1 MATTLRFKRRVT
13 GAAGAPT
20 GLKSAEVAYNMVDK
34 RFYVGFGDD
43 GSGNATSVKAFAAD
57 DFVANLPAG
66 WSTGKMLGVVAGEP
80 AWVDAPQGAIYTAGT
95 GLTLTGSAFG
105 IDDSIVVTHTDLD
118 AILATLATDS
128 ELATALAG
136 KADATHTHNASDI
149 NAGTF
154 ADARI
159 PNLAASKITS
169 GVFDVARIP
178 VLPSQTVQVSSGGIA
193 ALTAG
198 QQTAITNG
206 TVVTT
211 TDGRRWVY
219 SGTGSKTAEASYIEL
234 ADVTPDWSVIANKP
248 SFATVATSGSYNDLS
263 NRPTISTAGASGNY
277 NDLTNRPSLGTLAS
291 QNAAT
296 VAITGGSIDGVT
308 LDGGTF

>member
-13 GAAGAPT
+13 GAAGAPA

-34 RFYVGFGDD
+34 RLYVGFGDD
-43 GSGNATSVKAFAAD
+43 GAGNATSIKAFAAD
-57 DFVANLPAG
+57 DFIANLPAG
-66 WSTGKMLGVVAGEP
+66 WSTGKILGVAAGAP
-80 AWVDAPQGAIYTAGT
+80 AWVDAPEGAIYTAGA

-105 IDDSIVVTHTDLD
+105 IDDAIVVTHTDLD

-136 KADATHTHNASDI
+136 KANAVHQHAASDVTS
-149 NAGTF
+149 GTF
-154 ADARI
+154 DAARI
-159 PNLAASKITS
+159 PNLDASKITG

-178 VLPSQTVQVSSGGIA
+178 VLPSQIVVVASTNIA
-193 ALTAG
+193 GLTAP
-198 QQTAITNG
+198 QQASVAQG

-211 TDGRRWVY
+211 SDGRRWVY
-219 SGTGSKTAEASYIEL
+219 NTGSKTAEASYVEL
-234 ADVTPDWSVIANKP
+234 ADITPDWSVIANKP
-248 SFATVATSGSYNDLS
+248 AFSTVATSGSYNDLS
-263 NRPTISTAGASGNY
+263 NRPTM
-277 NDLTNRPSLGTLAS
+277 GTLAS
-291 QNAAT
+291 QNAAS